1 VTPEIAFSDLV
12 IGYGERAVASVPKM
26 KLGADRVWFV
36 TGPNGSGKTTL
47 LKTLAGLLP
56 TIAGSI
62 SPAPVPGA
70 GGSVFV
76 HATPVLFRGTVRS
89 NLAVTAEQAGIESAA
104 AAFGLTD
111 WLDRPVRELS
121 QGIRQRTS
129 IARAVARAPHILLV
143 DEAEGGLD
151 ERGRELWAE
160 FLRSAVAAHRML
172 ILIAAHKPGEIGAP
186 TGQISLQAF
195 DRRSPVQQLA
205 DSEPS
210 ARQTRS

>member
-1 VTPEIAFSDLV
+1 MTLPISFSDLV
-12 IGYGERAVASVPKM
+12 IGYAGRAVASVPNM
-26 KLGADRVWFV
+26 ELGADRVWLV

-47 LKTLAGLLP
+47 LKTLAGLVP
-56 TIAGSI
+56 PVTGSI
-62 SPAPVPGA
+62 SPRPVPGA

-89 NLAVTAEQAGIESAA
+89 NLAVTADQAGVESAA

-129 IARAVARAPHILLV
+129 IARAIARAPRILLV

-151 ERGRELWAE
+151 HHGRELWAE
-160 FLRSAVAAHRML
+160 FLRSSVAARHLL
-172 ILIAAHKPGEIGAP
+172 ILIAAHRPDPIAIP
-186 TGQISLQAF
+186 TGQISL
-195 DRRSPVQQLA
+195 
-205 DSEPS
+205 
-210 ARQTRS
+210 

>member
-1 VTPEIAFSDLV
+1 MTPRIAFSDLA
-12 IGYGERAVASVPKM
+12 IGYGGRAVASVPKM
-26 KLGADRVWFV
+26 DLGADRVWLV

-56 TIAGSI
+56 PVAGSI
-62 SPAPVPGA
+62 SPPPEPGA
-70 GGSVFV
+70 AGSVFV

-89 NLAVTAEQAGIESAA
+89 NLTLTADPAGIESAA
-104 AAFGLTD
+104 AAFGLAD

-129 IARAVARAPHILLV
+129 IARAVARAPLILLV

-160 FLRSAVAAHRML
+160 FVRSAVAVRRML
-172 ILIAAHKPGEIGAP
+172 ILIAAHKPGEFGAP
-186 TGQISLQAF
+186 AGQISL
-195 DRRSPVQQLA
+195 
-205 DSEPS
+205 
-210 ARQTRS
+210 

>member
-1 VTPEIAFSDLV
+1 VTQPITLSGLV
-12 IGYGERAVASVPKM
+12 IGHGGRAVARVTAGE
-26 KLGADRVWFV
+26 LGADRAWLV

-56 TIAGSI
+56 PVAGSI
-62 SPAPVPGA
+62 SPVPAP
-70 GGSVFV
+70 GSSGCVFV

-89 NLAVTAEQAGIESAA
+89 NLTVTADPAGLESVAT
-104 AAFGLTD
+104 AFGLTD

-129 IARAVARAPHILLV
+129 IARAVARSPRCLLV

-160 FLRSAVAAHRML
+160 FVRSTVGARRMVIVVAAHK
-172 ILIAAHKPGEIGAP
+172 HDSFGVP
-186 TGQISLQAF
+186 TERITLSG
-195 DRRSPVQQLA
+195 V
-205 DSEPS
+205 
-210 ARQTRS
+210 